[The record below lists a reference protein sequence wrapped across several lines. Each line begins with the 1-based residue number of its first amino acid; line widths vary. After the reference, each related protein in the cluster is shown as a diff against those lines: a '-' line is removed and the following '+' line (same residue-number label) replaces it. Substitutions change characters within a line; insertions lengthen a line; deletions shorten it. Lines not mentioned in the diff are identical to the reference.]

1 MVTWESRISK
11 NYLEYHIWL
20 HQWLCFY
27 FSFSKRDTSYFSR
40 NLKNPFMFVTRFKPS
55 DFQRREGFHLGYVQE
70 QEAGD

>member
-1 MVTWESRISK
+1 MALFLLQFLK
-11 NYLEYHIWL
+11 
-20 HQWLCFY
+20 
-27 FSFSKRDTSYFSR
+27 KRYNYFSR